1 MYNNNTTSSSSSSS
15 SSSNSSVL
23 RHLQSP
29 YANFDTYV
37 CIAVSS
43 VERAESNDVWSI
55 DSAGPSVKIAR

>member
-29 YANFDTYV
+29 YANFDKYA
-37 CIAVSS
+37 CIAMS